1 MQPTSFSR
9 LPDAELD
16 VMQALWRHTAPMRP
30 AQVLE
35 ALRGKRNWTL
45 STVQVLL
52 TRLAEKGFVTL
63 SCEKRFHYYTPA
75 VSEEAYRIGETKSF
89 LERMHGGSV
98 SSLMATLVESRGLSE
113 AELDEIARILH
124 RGVKGE

>member
-1 MQPTSFSR
+1 MKHPTFTR

-16 VMQALWRHTAPMRP
+16 VMQALWHSDGPQRP
-30 AQVLE
+30 SQLLE
-35 ALRGKRNWTL
+35 ALRGKRDWSL

-52 TRLAEKGFVTL
+52 SRLEEKGFVTL

-75 VSEEAYRIGETKSF
+75 IAEDDYRVGETKSF

-98 SSLMATLVESRGLSE
+98 SSLMAALVECKGVSTDD
-113 AELDEIARILH
+113 LDEIARILR